1 MICLE
6 IRSGPTILCV
16 HDGRTRNKVISL
28 KITVSQVTVERARI
42 IFQVDHAALVVVVI
56 AAILGSVA
64 KAVVKTMVMSEAAT
78 TVEAAEGR
86 QQEAAA
92 EADKADAI
100 GLMLEVDLC
109 FCFSIIS

>member
-1 MICLE
+1 M
-6 IRSGPTILCV
+6 ILCV
-16 HDGRTRNKVISL
+16 PDGKTRNKVISL
-28 KITVSQVTVERARI
+28 KITVSQVTVEGARI
-42 IFQVDHAALVVVVI
+42 IFQVDHAALVVVGI

-86 QQEAAA
+86 QQGAAA
-92 EADKADAI
+92 EADKADVI
-100 GLMLEVDLC
+100 GLMQEVDLC

>member
-1 MICLE
+1 MICLV

-16 HDGRTRNKVISL
+16 PDGKTRNKVISL

-78 TVEAAEGR
+78 TVEAAEGL
-86 QQEAAA
+86 QQGAAA
-92 EADKADAI
+92 EADKADVI
-100 GLMLEVDLC
+100 GLMLEVD
-109 FCFSIIS
+109 